1 MADAEK
7 PSDEVDAV
15 AARSETDKE
24 PAADPSANNAAT
36 ADPTTNSSANT
47 STVSLPKL
55 VPIAADSYVKL
66 FVGQLPGVCDS
77 DELKTAFLAHGP
89 VLELAVLRDKRTGKP
104 QGCAFVKYQTRT
116 EAEAAIRALNN
127 VFMLTGATQPIQVR
141 FADGELERLGA
152 TEHKL
157 FVGGLAKSATSEQI
171 AALFEKFGR
180 VQDVYIMRGDSN
192 EPKGCA
198 FVKFLSKDEALAAI
212 AGLNEKFIMEVTRP
226 LRAPHTRLHPRSHR
240 LVPHAAGSKHRL
252 QKRRRPL
259 SQTAHS

>member
-1 MADAEK
+1 LAIEHVTKLDRA
-7 PSDEVDAV
+7 PTHFGRSV
-15 AARSETDKE
+15 A
-24 PAADPSANNAAT
+24 
-36 ADPTTNSSANT
+36 
-47 STVSLPKL
+47 
-55 VPIAADSYVKL
+55 
-66 FVGQLPGVCDS
+66 
-77 DELKTAFLAHGP
+77 
-89 VLELAVLRDKRTGKP
+89 
-104 QGCAFVKYQTRT
+104 
-116 EAEAAIRALNN
+116 
-127 VFMLTGATQPIQVR
+127 
-141 FADGELERLGA
+141 GA

-192 EPKGCA
+192 EPKGPLLPPISASAEAAASWLDHAPRAVAMSARGGTGGPRFRCPGCA

-259 SQTAHS
+259 SQIAHS